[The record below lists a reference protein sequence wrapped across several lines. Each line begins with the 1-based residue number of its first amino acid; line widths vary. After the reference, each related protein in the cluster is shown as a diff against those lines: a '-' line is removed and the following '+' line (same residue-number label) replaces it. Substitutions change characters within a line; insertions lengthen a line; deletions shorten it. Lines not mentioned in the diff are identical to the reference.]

1 MSHAPKHQHYT
12 LEQDH
17 QAQTEAQGLV
27 AIQVPAAEEDSCSS
41 SFNLSFLSSFS
52 CAPNSSPSSPK
63 LVISSSPC
71 SSSSSFHFSYF
82 SSSSSCSSPQNLGTQ
97 DEVEVPTAVVPS
109 THQSP
114 QKSFSISTSTSIS
127 DEDSSSPEE
136 EKIPSTSQA
145 SVGAESSS
153 RDPLEDTV
161 TDLVQLLLLRYQMRQ
176 PITKVEMLKVMS
188 KRSKNQFPVIFK
200 KACEC
205 LEMVFGINVKEVGP
219 PIHSYV
225 LVNSLDLT
233 YDEVVINGQGMPKN
247 GLLIIIL
254 GVIFLEGNR
263 IPEEDIWELLNI
275 MGVYA
280 GSEHAIY
287 GEPRQLI
294 TRDWVQEKYLEY
306 QEVPNSD
313 PARYEFLWGPRAH
326 AETSKMKVLEFLAK
340 LNGTDP
346 SSFSPWYEEALR
358 DEQERA
364 QARIALT
371 GSATEGLL
379 AQCGPAAF
387 LPRRKTEADSSLV
400 EEGSQCSQ

>member
-27 AIQVPAAEEDSCSS
+27 AIQVPAAE
-41 SFNLSFLSSFS
+41 
-52 CAPNSSPSSPK
+52 
-63 LVISSSPC
+63 
-71 SSSSSFHFSYF
+71 
-82 SSSSSCSSPQNLGTQ
+82 NLGTQ

-127 DEDSSSPEE
+127 DEDSSSPE
-136 EKIPSTSQA
+136 A

-379 AQCGPAAF
+379 AQ
-387 LPRRKTEADSSLV
+387 
-400 EEGSQCSQ
+400 